1 MSRYDKYNPVSGGF
15 RAKLNAAWTATSG
28 PSGVTDLNRIIVVE
42 LNSSGRVIKAT
53 SAVTAIGVLVLTGPK
68 AAGDVVDV
76 MTAGE
81 IVEVDGADV
90 QGGVAPTAGQRF
102 FFDATASR
110 LALVAAPTAGTNYFL
125 VGRVVEPTRLVV
137 RCGLLQG

>member
-15 RAKLNAAWTATSG
+15 RAKLNAAWNATSG
-28 PSGVTDLNRIIVVE
+28 PSSVTDLNRIIVVE
-42 LNSSGRVIKAT
+42 LNSSGRLIKAT
-53 SAVTAIGVLVLTGPK
+53 SALTACGIVILTGPK

-81 IVEVDGADV
+81 VVEVDGNDV
-90 QGGVAPTAGQRF
+90 QGGVAPAAGERF

-110 LALVAAPTAGTNYFL
+110 LAKVAAPTAGTNYLL
-125 VGRVVEPTRLVV
+125 VGRTVEATRLIV
-137 RCGLLQG
+137 RCGVIQG